1 MFSSPEELG
10 KRILNMVN
18 PTFRTHVT
26 KIITVERNNVDMMWD
41 DDIAISGINN
51 GQNTTE
57 RNGEQ
62 TEQNGKQTD
71 LKGEQAEQK
80 DEQTEK

>member
-10 KRILNMVN
+10 KRILKIVN
-18 PTFRTHVT
+18 PTFRIHET
-26 KIITVERNNVDMMWD
+26 KIIAVEGNTVNIMWD
-41 DDIAISGINN
+41 DDIGISGIND

-62 TEQNGKQTD
+62 TEQNGKQTE